1 MITLLATIFVFGLV
15 VFVHELGHFIA
26 AKRTGMRVDE
36 FAIGFGPV
44 IYQQRDGETLYSLRL
59 IPLGGFNKIYG
70 MSKDEAEGESVSP
83 ASVLEGKNNLG
94 DNNVE
99 LGRAFYEKT
108 VPVRMLVIAAGSI
121 MNFLLPILLF
131 FIVLISS
138 GYDRPIDQ
146 AVIGKVF
153 DNTPAAASGL
163 VSGDKITK
171 INGHDINS
179 WKELI
184 DTLKYKFDTP
194 LSLTIETK
202 GASKEV
208 SLVPNYDAKQN
219 RSLLGISQAT
229 EKVKPGVFEAM
240 QMSVTNTFKI
250 AKGMVEGLS
259 NIVRGKVEADV
270 AGPIGVAQ
278 MAGDVAKTG
287 IMNLLTFA
295 AFLSINLGIINL
307 IPIPVLDGGHLVD
320 LAIEGV
326 RGKPLSGK
334 YRYAAQ
340 MFGIA
345 VLLGLMIFATA
356 SDIGKILG

>member
-70 MSKDEAEGESVSP
+70 MSKEESEGEENSP
-83 ASVLEGKNNLG
+83 ASVLEGNSSA
-94 DNNVE
+94 E
-99 LGRAFYEKT
+99 QPAAPGRAFYEKSVLT
-108 VPVRMLVIAAGSI
+108 RMVVIAAGSI
-121 MNFLLPILLF
+121 MNLILPILLF
-131 FIVLISS
+131 FIVLVSS
-138 GYDRPIDQ
+138 GYDRPVDQ
-146 AVIGKVF
+146 AVVGKVF
-153 DNTPAAASGL
+153 DHTPAAVSGL
-163 VSGDKITK
+163 VSGDKITQ
-171 INGHDINS
+171 INGKDINS
-179 WKELI
+179 WKDLI
-184 DTLKYKFDTP
+184 ETLRQKFDRPISITVEKDNQ
-194 LSLTIETK
+194 LKQIKLT
-202 GASKEV
+202 
-208 SLVPNYDAKQN
+208 PNYDEKQQ
-219 RSLLGISQAT
+219 RSLIGVSQAT
-229 EKVKPGVFEAM
+229 DKVKPGLLEAA

-250 AKGMVEGLS
+250 AKGMIEGLA
-259 NIVRGKVEADV
+259 NIVRGRAEADV

-278 MAGDVAKTG
+278 MAGDVARTG

-356 SDIGKILG
+356 NDIGKIFG

>member
-1 MITLLATIFVFGLV
+1 MITLLATVFVFGLV

-70 MSKDEAEGESVSP
+70 MSREESEGDSSKTI
-83 ASVLEGKNNLG
+83 ALEGSGNPNNPAQ
-94 DNNVE
+94 E
-99 LGRAFYEKT
+99 AGRAFYEK
-108 VPVRMLVIAAGSI
+108 PVLTRMLVIAAGSI
-121 MNFLLPILLF
+121 MNFVLPIILF
-131 FIVLISS
+131 FIVLVGS
-138 GYDRPIDQ
+138 GYDRPVDQ
-146 AVIGKVF
+146 AVVGKVF
-153 DNTPAAASGL
+153 DNTPAATSGL
-163 VSGDKITK
+163 VSGDQITK
-171 INGHDINS
+171 INGTEINT
-179 WKELI
+179 WTDLTT
-184 DTLKYKFDTP
+184 TLKQKFDKP
-194 LSLTIETK
+194 LLLTVAKDGQVREIK
-202 GASKEV
+202 V
-208 SLVPNYDAKQN
+208 LPNYDEKTQ
-219 RSLLGISQAT
+219 RSLLGISQGL
-229 EKVKPGVFEAM
+229 EKIKPGVWEAA

-250 AKGMVEGLS
+250 SKGMVEGLS
-259 NIVRGKVEADV
+259 NIVRGKVAADV

-278 MAGDVAKTG
+278 MAGDVARTG

-307 IPIPVLDGGHLVD
+307 IPIPVLDGGHLLD

-345 VLLGLMIFATA
+345 ILLGLMIFATA
-356 SDIGKILG
+356 SDIGKIFG

>member
-1 MITLLATIFVFGLV
+1 MITLLATVFVFGLV

-70 MSKDEAEGESVSP
+70 MSREEAEGEDTPSST
-83 ASVLEGKNNLG
+83 LEGGSNSEQ
-94 DNNVE
+94 VHE
-99 LGRAFYEKT
+99 AGRAFYEK
-108 VPVRMLVIAAGSI
+108 PVWAKMVVIAAGSI
-121 MNFLLPILLF
+121 MNFVLPMLLF
-131 FIVLISS
+131 FIVLIGS

-146 AVIGKVF
+146 AIVGKIF
-153 DNTPAAASGL
+153 DKMPAATSGL
-163 VSGDKITK
+163 AEGDRIIKV
-171 INGHDINS
+171 NGVDINT
-179 WKELI
+179 WPEL
-184 DTLKYKFDTP
+184 TTALKHKFEQP
-194 LSLTIETK
+194 IVLTVVKDQQVREIK
-202 GASKEV
+202 V
-208 SLVPNYDAKQN
+208 QPNYDEKTQ
-219 RSLLGISQAT
+219 RSLLGIAQAT
-229 EKVKPGVFEAM
+229 EKVKPGVLEAA

-250 AKGMVEGLS
+250 AKGMIEGLA

-287 IMNLLTFA
+287 IFNLLTFA

-320 LAIEGV
+320 LAIEGI

-356 SDIGKILG
+356 NDIGKIFG